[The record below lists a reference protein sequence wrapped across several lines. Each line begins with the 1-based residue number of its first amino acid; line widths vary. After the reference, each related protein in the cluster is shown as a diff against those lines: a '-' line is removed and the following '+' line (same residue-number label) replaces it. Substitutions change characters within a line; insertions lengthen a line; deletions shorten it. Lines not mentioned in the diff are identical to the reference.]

1 MGSLVI
7 IPFRT
12 PAFWLWE
19 PSLPSARNT
28 NRALSAWF
36 QVAVAHPTSTAA
48 SGYRFTAGPDPRW
61 DHQPWAVL
69 AATWGDPAH
78 WFWDKNIRHPLE
90 FPSNISEVGF
100 GKRLT
105 SSNQTG
111 SSTYPQSGVCNK
123 LTNIMINSKAGEAK
137 DANIYEALVSSA
149 LHKNST
155 PVLLLVNILWIN
167 QLPRAPLPGWGLG
180 PGLQHKPWLL
190 LSIKPFIIFCQ
201 VRGIV

>member
-19 PSLPSARNT
+19 PSLPSARST
-28 NRALSAWF
+28 NRAPSAWL
-36 QVAVAHPTSTAA
+36 QVAMAHSTQIH
-48 SGYRFTAGPDPRW
+48 SWPRSLVGPSEPG
-61 DHQPWAVL
+61 AVL

-78 WFWDKNIRHPLE
+78 GFWDKNIRHPLE

-100 GKRLT
+100 GERLT

-111 SSTYPQSGVCNK
+111 SRTYPQSGVCNK
-123 LTNIMINSKAGEAK
+123 LNNIMINSKSGEAK

-155 PVLLLVNILWIN
+155 PVLLLVTILWIN

-180 PGLQHKPWLL
+180 PGLQRKPWLL
-190 LSIKPFIIFCQ
+190 LSIKSFIIFRQ